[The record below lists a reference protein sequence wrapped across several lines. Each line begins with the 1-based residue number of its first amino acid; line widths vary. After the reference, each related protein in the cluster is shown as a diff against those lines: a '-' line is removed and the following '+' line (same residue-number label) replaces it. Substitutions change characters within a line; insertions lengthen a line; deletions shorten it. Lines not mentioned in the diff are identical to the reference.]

1 MSDTRVFELGLPA
14 MTDREYKI
22 FCKRRDYIR
31 AGDTEGLEKFDA
43 KLAGVNN
50 KEKVEQKVMEENK

>member
-1 MSDTRVFELGLPA
+1 MTDTRVFELGLPA

-22 FCKRRDYIR
+22 YCKRRNYIK
-31 AGDTEGLEKFDA
+31 AGDTEGLEKFNA
-43 KLAGVNN
+43 KLAGVN

>member
-22 FCKRRDYIR
+22 FCKRRDYIK

-43 KLAGVNN
+43 KLAGVN

>member
-1 MSDTRVFELGLPA
+1 MSDTRIFELGLPA

-22 FCKRRDYIR
+22 YCKRRNYIK

-43 KLAGVNN
+43 KLAGVN

>member
-1 MSDTRVFELGLPA
+1 MTDTRVFELGLPA

-22 FCKRRDYIR
+22 YCKRRDYIK

-43 KLAGVNN
+43 KLAGVN

>member
-1 MSDTRVFELGLPA
+1 MTDTRVFELGLPA

-22 FCKRRDYIR
+22 YCKRRNYIK

-43 KLAGVNN
+43 KLAGVN